1 MAAILLRLL
10 AFLLL
15 ITIGIRV
22 EWALFIIALEMLLA
36 LALEMVAR
44 DQQKSHNPVEM
55 PSPYAIPAEA
65 AEIHSRQLMIDLHA
79 DPLLW
84 QRDLLVHNTFG
95 HIDLPRLEE
104 GNVGL
109 QVFGLV
115 TKSPRGLNMVSNRA
129 ESTDDI
135 TLLSII
141 QAQPPRTWFSLTERA
156 VYQCRKLHKFAE
168 KSGGRLVVVKTTSDL
183 ETLAQ
188 KRAAGMKVTG
198 GLLSME
204 GAHALEGKITN
215 LDRLYDEGL
224 RMVGLVHFFDNEA
237 GGSAHGISKAGLTDF
252 GRDVVR
258 CAVERGMVLDLAHA
272 SPQIIDDVLEMTD
285 VPVVVSHTGVK
296 GTFDSPR
303 NVSDAHIKAIAA
315 RGGVIGLTMFAEAV
329 GETTLAA
336 TVRAIRYVVELAGI
350 EAAAIGGDLDGSV
363 RTPVDVSG
371 MPLLTAELLSAG
383 FSEDEI
389 GRILGLNAYR
399 VLHSLLPR

>member
-55 PSPYAIPAEA
+55 SSPYAIPAEA
-65 AEIHSRQLMIDLHA
+65 AEIHNRLLMIDLHA

>member
-84 QRDLLVHNTFG
+84 QRDLLVRNSFG

-156 VYQCRKLHKFAE
+156 IYQCRKLHKFAE
-168 KSGGRLVVVKTTSDL
+168 KSGGRLVVVKTAGDL

-258 CAVERGMVLDLAHA
+258 RAVERGMVLDLAHA

-303 NVSDAHIKAIAA
+303 NVSDEHIKAIAA

-383 FSEDEI
+383 YSEYEI